1 MRLNITLVR
10 IISYINETKIDLA
23 YVKRKMVVRCVCCH
37 FILFSRLPMEQTEAT
52 EVTDAINT
60 LTLDADRM
68 TGLRRSQ
75 INLLNA
81 TIDESNFYI
90 NEVRLVLLNR
100 KYE

>member
-1 MRLNITLVR
+1 
-10 IISYINETKIDLA
+10 
-23 YVKRKMVVRCVCCH
+23 
-37 FILFSRLPMEQTEAT
+37 MEQTEAT

-90 NEVRLVLLNR
+90 NEVRLVLFNR
-100 KYE
+100 KYQ

>member
-1 MRLNITLVR
+1 M
-10 IISYINETKIDLA
+10 NETKIDLA
-23 YVKRKMVVRCVCCH
+23 YVKKKMVVSRVWCY

-52 EVTDAINT
+52 EVTDAINS

-68 TGLRRSQ
+68 TDLRRSQ

-90 NEVRLVLLNR
+90 NEVRLFLLNG
-100 KYE
+100 KYQYGK